1 MYASVYVLYSG
12 SSFANTTFHTNLMQ
26 IHEKCSNGHGCNFL
40 RCYYNSIWL
49 LNVKCPPMN
58 PPKTKSKLTSKN
70 DNDISCGRYNLKV
83 LKEKTH
89 KIQMDKI
96 QLDI

>member
-1 MYASVYVLYSG
+1 
-12 SSFANTTFHTNLMQ
+12 
-26 IHEKCSNGHGCNFL
+26 
-40 RCYYNSIWL
+40 
-49 LNVKCPPMN
+49 MN
-58 PPKTKSKLTSKN
+58 PPKTKSKPTSKN
-70 DNDISCGRYNLKV
+70 DDGISCGRYNLKV